1 MSYNSN
7 PTSTTEM
14 TECLVSENMAVLM
27 AIASAS
33 GVERATEDCLRE
45 DQKTATQI
53 RIPEVDL
60 LVKGQLPKSASVY
73 T

>member
-1 MSYNSN
+1 MFIA
-7 PTSTTEM
+7 
-14 TECLVSENMAVLM
+14 LENIVVLM

-33 GVERATEDCLRE
+33 GVERATKDCLIE
-45 DQKTATQI
+45 DQKTGNRDDPVSTQI

-60 LVKGQLPKSASVY
+60 LGKGQLPKSASVY

>member
-1 MSYNSN
+1 MFIA
-7 PTSTTEM
+7 
-14 TECLVSENMAVLM
+14 LENIVVLM

-33 GVERATEDCLRE
+33 GVERATKDCLIE
-45 DQKTATQI
+45 DQKTGNRDDPVSTQI

>member
-1 MSYNSN
+1 MFI
-7 PTSTTEM
+7 
-14 TECLVSENMAVLM
+14 VSENMAVLM

-45 DQKTATQI
+45 DQKTGNRDDPVSTQI

>member
-1 MSYNSN
+1 MFIA
-7 PTSTTEM
+7 
-14 TECLVSENMAVLM
+14 LENIVVLM

-33 GVERATEDCLRE
+33 GVERATKDCLIE
-45 DQKTATQI
+45 DQKTGNRDDPVSTQI
-53 RIPEVDL
+53 RIPDEVDL

>member
-1 MSYNSN
+1 
-7 PTSTTEM
+7 
-14 TECLVSENMAVLM
+14 M

-33 GVERATEDCLRE
+33 GVERATEDCFRD
-45 DQKTATQI
+45 DQKTGNRDDPVSTQI